1 MTDDGQVGGRRA
13 VADILVQV
21 VARAGNLLLGIVA
34 TLVLVRTLGEDDFGR
49 WATLLSITQIAMVFV
64 DLGLEPAIV
73 SLAAKDPDREGSW
86 VGALVSL
93 RLLFAIPA
101 TIISIVICLILADN
115 DDMALAGVL
124 LSCTMLAAAPSAL
137 RVLNQL
143 RVRNDVTMF
152 VLTVNS
158 VLWTGA
164 VVGLAIAK
172 VSMAAYAA
180 AFLAVTFAAAT
191 LQMVLSRPQMR
202 HRLRLARELWPQ
214 ALKAGLPLGIAGVI
228 STAAARAPQIFVFE
242 LDGTRE
248 AGLYGAATRLYEQ
261 SHFIPMA
268 VVTTLLPIMA
278 MAHKANPERAR
289 RVLEMSVG
297 YLLMVS
303 LPVFV
308 LTLAA
313 SPEILTLLFGESFRD
328 AAPALPILMAT
339 FVLVAVNYPLDNM
352 IIVQGEQK
360 WLVGRAL
367 IAMVIIIVGTAATV
381 PFVGF
386 VGAAAAVLAAEAVVT
401 FQTFRFVSG
410 TLGGALRARPL
421 LRILAAGAIAMLVL
435 EAIDLL
441 IGAPLGVLILVL
453 AVVYPAALLLLGA
466 LDLDEARRLIRR
478 QPPPDLEAEPTPDP

>member
-34 TLVLVRTLGEDDFGR
+34 TLVLVRTLGDDDFGR

-64 DLGLEPAIV
+64 DLGLEPAVV
-73 SLAAKDPDREGSW
+73 SLAARDPDREGSW
-86 VGALVSL
+86 VGALVTL
-93 RLLFAIPA
+93 RILLGIPA
-101 TIISIVICLILADN
+101 TIISIVICIIVADN
-115 DDMALAGVL
+115 GDMALAGVL

-143 RVRNDVTMF
+143 RVRNDVTMI
-152 VLTVNS
+152 VLTANS
-158 VLWTGA
+158 VLWGGAVIGLA
-164 VVGLAIAK
+164 VVG
-172 VSMAAYAA
+172 VPMAAYAA
-180 AFLAVTFAAAT
+180 AFLAVTFVTAT
-191 LQMVLSRPQMR
+191 LQAVLSRPQMR
-202 HRLRLARELWPQ
+202 QRLRLARELWRE

-228 STAAARAPQIFVFE
+228 STASARAPQIFVFE

-278 MAHKANPERAR
+278 IAHKADPGKAR
-289 RVLEMSVG
+289 RVLELSVG
-297 YLLMVS
+297 YLLMAS

-313 SPEILTLLFGESFRD
+313 SPEILTLLFGDSFAD

-352 IIVQGEQK
+352 ILVQGQQK
-360 WLVGRAL
+360 WLVGRAVL
-367 IAMVIIIVGTAATV
+367 ATVIIVVGTAATV
-381 PFVGF
+381 PFIGF
-386 VGAAAAVLAAEAVVT
+386 VGAAASVLVAEAVVT
-401 FQTFRFVSG
+401 YQTVRFVSG
-410 TLGGALRARPL
+410 TLGGGLRAGPI
-421 LRILAAGAIAMLVL
+421 LRILAAGAIAMAVL
-435 EAIDLL
+435 EALDLL
-441 IGAPLGVLILVL
+441 VGAPLGVLIVVL
-453 AVVYPAALLLLGA
+453 AVVYPAALVLFRA

-478 QPPPDLEAEPTPDP
+478 QPPPDLEPEPTPDP